1 MNMNRS
7 LYAAAGLAMLVA
19 ACSPSVNVT
28 SSDDGSGNLA
38 RELSGSVDVPAE
50 DEPSAGS
57 GSSSVAAKDLLP
69 EEDPPRGA
77 EREFITDFSKHTI
90 PYSEILSGGPPKDGI
105 PSIDRPQFVTVDEAD
120 DWLQDLEPV
129 TVYEAGDETRIYPIQ
144 ILIWHEIVNDIV
156 GGQPV
161 TVTFCPLCNTAI
173 VFDAT

>member
-28 SSDDGSGNLA
+28 SLDDGSGNLA
-38 RELSGSVDVPAE
+38 RELSGSVDDPAE
-50 DEPSAGS
+50 VEPPTELSSAPI
-57 GSSSVAAKDLLP
+57 APLELLP

-90 PYSEILSGGPPKDGI
+90 PYSDILSGGPPKDGI

-120 DWLQDLEPV
+120 
-129 TVYEAGDETRIYPIQ
+129 
-144 ILIWHEIVNDIV
+144 
-156 GGQPV
+156 
-161 TVTFCPLCNTAI
+161 
-173 VFDAT
+173 